1 MERITKAARRGKYTQ
16 TIKRNMTD
24 ASKDS
29 LIAAKNNR
37 IKKLEEANER
47 LKDDLL
53 KITWNGLR

>member
-1 MERITKAARRGKYTQ
+1 
-16 TIKRNMTD
+16 MTD